1 MATIGSLDNI
11 FGDTQEDKDKLKN
24 PANSSQSRTVSA
36 DPLENIFA
44 NTPKPTA
51 KQVQVESAAKKEEPQ
66 SFFDKAT
73 SVVGSVV
80 KNVGDWFNNQQKKND
95 EAALPMQELLYGK
108 ATIKKD
114 PVTGKNVLSSP
125 RLDAFNAAKT
135 PEEKAKVV
143 EDAQQDVPLIK
154 FLNSSVGQKVTGA
167 VYNATS
173 NIPLKIYAGIKAIGD
188 DTYDEAYSAL
198 VAKSKD
204 PNNPRWEKIL
214 YGLQDSGVQSAIG
227 ALLAVGTSYITRNP
241 KAGQAVSLAYFAPIS
256 AESQR
261 QEKGKVTSLGNIAI
275 DTVGDTVLSG
285 VAESALKSF
294 AKEGAEVTL
303 KSLALQGTKGF
314 ATEGGTEVAQ
324 SFLKYGNDYKNAKTE
339 VEKQAV
345 VKALTDYVKTGQM
358 TDEFLIG
365 GLAGA
370 GTTLA
375 ATGAG
380 KALGGGEGEGSLQP
394 TKNIEGG
401 GEPPKAGTL
410 KGEFNVDFSS
420 VRDEANDL
428 AKEAQADPQNDAIA
442 QRLAIV
448 QDQLGDY
455 QKAVKERP
463 IFISSD
469 VQDAPLATIETVQ
482 YPDGKFSYSFSAQ
495 AQNNGIQSP
504 FINSET
510 YASKE
515 EAVAAGKK
523 EILDWVKAQLPNAE
537 GDTLASLKEIQQE
550 IKKPTK
556 VKAVKVTQEKEGEN
570 PAIKPQKEA
579 KTAVAKSNIQ
589 EKTQV
594 SPNVEKTRAGVYR
607 TTQYSQKGEAQGK
620 AEARFTRSKKT
631 GKMYFEVTKDGE
643 RIERL
648 PLEKAKKKYQ
658 TTDRP
663 TMVERAVNGKF
674 NKESKQFDMR
684 QSNAP
689 VIKNTTQNQVE
700 KKPVKTKG
708 EVKRS
713 KAFQRVQERLGEYA
727 DFDVNYNRLNL
738 ADDTAK
744 AMEFVEKYPKE
755 AKRIALGM
763 QGAPEGVTETAISI
777 ALAEKAAEGKDY
789 ALQAQL
795 ERSRSLRQ
803 TRRGQEIVAERGRFN
818 ENSAH
823 FFMQQV
829 LAARIERAG
838 KTKFQFLSRNKGDTK
853 AQGVEA
859 KIKEGTENI
868 KQTVKK
874 KLSAADLAQQVID
887 SITC

>member
-44 NTPKPTA
+44 NSPKPTP
-51 KQVQVESAAKKEEPQ
+51 KQVQVETAVKKEEP
-66 SFFDKAT
+66 SGFFDKAA

-80 KNVGDWFNNQQKKND
+80 KNVGDWFNKQQQKND
-95 EAALPMQELLYGK
+95 EAALPMQEILYGK
-108 ATIKKD
+108 ATVKKD
-114 PVTGKNVLSSP
+114 PVTGKNVISSP

-135 PEEKAKVV
+135 PEEKAKVL
-143 EDAQQDVPLIK
+143 EEAQQDIPLIK
-154 FLNSSVGQKVTGA
+154 FLNSDTGKKVTGA
-167 VYNATS
+167 VYSATS
-173 NIPLKIYAGIKAIGD
+173 NVPLKIYASIKAIGD

-204 PNNPRWEKIL
+204 PNNSRFEKIM

-261 QEKGKVTSLGNIAI
+261 QEKGKVTSLGNIVI

-294 AKEGAEVTL
+294 VKEGAEASL
-303 KSLALQGTKGF
+303 KTFAKQGIKGF
-314 ATEGGTEVAQ
+314 ATEGSTEVAQ

-339 VEKQAV
+339 AEKQAV
-345 VKALTDYVKTGQM
+345 VKALSDYVKTGQM

-370 GTTLA
+370 GTTVA
-375 ATGAG
+375 AGAAG
-380 KALGGGEGEGSLQP
+380 KVLGGGEGEGSLQP

-401 GEPPKAGTL
+401 GEPPKGTL
-410 KGEFNVDFSS
+410 RGEFNVDFSQ
-420 VRDEANDL
+420 VRDEALNL
-428 AKEAQADPQNDAIA
+428 TKEAQADPYNDDVAK
-442 QRLAIV
+442 RLAVV

-455 QKAVKERP
+455 QRAVKERP

-469 VQDAPLATIETVQ
+469 VQEAPLATIETVQ

-495 AQNNGIQSP
+495 AQNNSIQSP

-515 EAVAAGKK
+515 EAIAAGKK

-550 IKKPTK
+550 IKKPSK
-556 VKAVKVTQEKEGEN
+556 VKSVKVQQEKEGEN
-570 PAIKPQKEA
+570 PAIKPQKEGE
-579 KTAVAKSNIQ
+579 TAVAKSNVQ
-589 EKTQV
+589 EKTKV

-631 GKMYFEVTKDGE
+631 GKMFFEVTKDGE
-643 RIERL
+643 RIERI
-648 PLEKAKKKYQ
+648 PLEKAKKKYK

-674 NKESKQFDMR
+674 NKETGQFDMR

-708 EVKRS
+708 EVKKS

-744 AMEFVEKYPKE
+744 ALEFVEKYPKE

-777 ALAEKAAEGKDY
+777 ALAEKAAENKDY

-838 KTKFQFLSRNKGDTK
+838 KTKFQFLTRNKAETK

-868 KQTVKK
+868 KQTVKR
-874 KLSAADLAQQVID
+874 KLSAADLAQSVID